1 MHVCDVCNMECQRLI
16 GSKSSYAY
24 CETRSLTSC
33 TDNVS
38 KDFPQ
43 TGGWQSIPLINQST
57 TRTHKLTG
65 CNVIPSPHAQARH
78 YVSLT
83 QGTNPNIAGGTS
95 GSLGGWETPFGS
107 LGGETGTD
115 VCADMSCAALTI
127 VRPLEIVVDAILTV
141 RVDLA
146 IEAPCLEAIRDVIIG
161 LD

>member
-1 MHVCDVCNMECQRLI
+1 M
-16 GSKSSYAY
+16 
-24 CETRSLTSC
+24 
-33 TDNVS
+33 
-38 KDFPQ
+38 
-43 TGGWQSIPLINQST
+43 
-57 TRTHKLTG
+57 
-65 CNVIPSPHAQARH
+65 PSPHAQARH

-95 GSLGGWETPFGS
+95 GSLGGWDTPFGS

-161 LD
+161 LDWILRLWAKRERMGGRAVSGAHVGGWMGPHGGWVYDATACPEAAVAARFYQGYR